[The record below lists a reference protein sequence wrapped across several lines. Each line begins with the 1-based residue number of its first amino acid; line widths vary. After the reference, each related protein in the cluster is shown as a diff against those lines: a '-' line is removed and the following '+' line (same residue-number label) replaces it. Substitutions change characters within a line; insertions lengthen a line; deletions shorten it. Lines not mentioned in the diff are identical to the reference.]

1 MPIPAKQ
8 WRNWAE
14 RIGQG
19 EHLEEEMQNAGVL
32 PNGNTPLPPT
42 NATLHI
48 LSHENGYGTPDR
60 EFVAH
65 CGTRWRPREGGGEH
79 KYFFEG
85 ETHWYKHVNC
95 RGCRRVLEI
104 DHG

>member
-1 MPIPAKQ
+1 MK
-8 WRNWAE
+8 RD
-14 RIGQG
+14 
-19 EHLEEEMQNAGVL
+19 VSFDL
-32 PNGNTPLPPT
+32 PGGTITFKDVELPDANTPLPPT

-65 CGTRWRPREGGGEH
+65 CGTRWKSVGSTGEH

-85 ETHWYKHVNC
+85 DTQWFKHVNC
-95 RGCRRVLEI
+95 ERCRDMFGLDIV
-104 DHG
+104 G